1 VLDAGCGPGHVT
13 AHLAGLGLDA
23 RGLDLS
29 PAMVEQAR
37 RLHPT
42 LRFDAGTV
50 LDLPAADATLAGI
63 TALYSLIHLDDAEL
77 RTALREFHRALRPG
91 GLLLIAVHAGDE
103 VRHADE
109 LCGVPVDL
117 DFRFHQPAALAARL
131 EEAGLAVDAVL
142 ERRAHTP
149 HEVDTRR
156 VYMLAR
162 RPT

>member
-1 VLDAGCGPGHVT
+1 MLDAGCGPGQVT
-13 AHLAGLGLDA
+13 ARLAGLGLHA

-37 RLHPT
+37 RLHPG
-42 LRFDAGTV
+42 LRFDAASV
-50 LDLPAADATLAGI
+50 LDLPIPDADLAGI
-63 TALYSLIHLDDAEL
+63 VAFYSLIHLDDAEL
-77 RTALREFHRALRPG
+77 RRALRELHRVLRPG

-117 DFRFHQPAALAARL
+117 DFRFHQPAALAAQL
-131 EEAGLAVDAVL
+131 NDAGLRVDAVL
-142 ERRAHTP
+142 ERRAYTP

-156 VYMLAR
+156 AYLLAR
-162 RPT
+162 R